1 MKPSEP
7 RVCSFGDE
15 LAGKA
20 PQTFGPAAGPDIE
33 LAPPRARLRDPDA
46 LVTVTMTVPTEK
58 VDKLHAFMAADT
70 WEQAMAAR
78 DADLAQCR
86 ESLMACVRFVFEHR
100 ANSTRFIASV
110 LASLYNG
117 ERVQVD
123 LSNIGLLDMKWA
135 AHVLNV
141 IRLRYEDMR
150 EPHSYFKNGGELFE
164 RIIREY
170 RLEKRRRRAT

>member
-1 MKPSEP
+1 M
-7 RVCSFGDE
+7 
-15 LAGKA
+15 
-20 PQTFGPAAGPDIE
+20 TPASQSIE
-33 LAPPRARLRDPDA
+33 LAPPRPPRSDPDA
-46 LVTVTMTVPTEK
+46 LVSVTMEIPAAK

-70 WEQAMAAR
+70 WEKAMAAR
-78 DADLAQCR
+78 DADLAKCR
-86 ESLMACVRFVFEHR
+86 ESLVACVRFVFEHR
-100 ANSTRFIASV
+100 ASSTRFIASV

-150 EPHSYFKNGGELFE
+150 EPHSYFKNGNELFE
-164 RIIREY
+164 RMIREY
-170 RLEKRRRRAT
+170 RLEKRRRRAA